1 MKTEKILTKLNEAFV
16 PYGKYGILKNENKK
30 YLNMGYNSVIV
41 AVFGYYFEEDTHPFP
56 KYCAIPDYHRVVKEE
71 FEKIIGDIFEDYKI
85 MADISP
91 FNEKKLASDAGLG
104 EIGENNLLLTDDFG
118 SYVFIGEALVKEKL
132 PEVKHEKK
140 SLCTHC
146 RKCVEACPS
155 KALADG
161 FEKEKCLSF
170 LSQKKNLCEQEAEIL
185 KNASYFIGCDICQ
198 TSCPLNKKAK
208 KTAIEE
214 FKKPVLKLSEKEI
227 LSIKDEEFKEKYNDF
242 AFCYKG
248 VEILKRNVRI
258 INEY

>member
-1 MKTEKILTKLNEAFV
+1 MQMKMKRLDEAFL

-30 YLNMGYNSVIV
+30 YLNLGYNSVIV
-41 AVFGYYFEEDTHPFP
+41 AVFGYYFEEDTKPFP

-71 FEKIIGDIFEDYKI
+71 FEKIIGDIFSDYKI

-91 FNEKKLASDAGLG
+91 FDEKRLASEAGLG
-104 EIGENNLLLTDDFG
+104 EIGENNLLLTEDFG
-118 SYVFIGEALVKEKL
+118 SFVFIGEALVKDVL

-146 RKCVEACPS
+146 KKCVSACPS
-155 KALADG
+155 KALTDG
-161 FEKEKCLSF
+161 FKKEKCLTF
-170 LSQKKNLCEQEAEIL
+170 LSQKKTLDEKEAEIL

-208 KTAIEE
+208 KTIIKE
-214 FKKPVLKLSEKEI
+214 FEKPVLDLSEKEI
-227 LSIKDEEFKEKYNDF
+227 FSMDEEEFKEKYNDF